1 MTDSLQEKISSST
14 RWTFITELISK
25 VISPISNIIL
35 ARILSP
41 DAFGVLASVQMVISF
56 ADMLADAGF
65 QKYIV
70 QKEFKDE
77 QEKANCTIVAIW
89 SNIALSIAL
98 WLTIIIWR
106 DNLASLVGNPG
117 LGFVMAVAGI
127 AIPLT
132 SISSVQ
138 LALLRRDFKFK
149 NILVLRLITVLVPF
163 IITVPLAY
171 FGYGYWS
178 LIMGYIV
185 AQGLLAC
192 VVPLYSGIRFRFY
205 YDLSIL
211 KSMLAFSVWTLI
223 ESIAIWLTSWID
235 MFIVSNAFS
244 AHYLG
249 IYRMSMVSVNSI
261 ITMLAGAITPVLYS
275 ALSRLQNDENQ
286 FYDTFYHI
294 LSRSSLFIVPM
305 GVGIFVYKD
314 LARYVLFG
322 SKWQDADMM
331 IGLWGLTSCL
341 AVLFCH
347 FCSELYRAKG
357 APKVSFLAQSLHM
370 SFLVPIIYYFSNS
383 FEELVYMR
391 NLARLQF
398 IFVHLA
404 LVYHFFKVNPLT
416 MFKKVAPFIVASI
429 IMFLA
434 ATFARSLYQS
444 KMYDLITIVMSIIV
458 YFTVLLFSNNGRKI
472 IYTIIK
478 NRCLY

>member
-1 MTDSLQEKISSST
+1 MTESIQDKISSST
-14 RWTFITELISK
+14 RWTLLTEIMAKLIAP
-25 VISPISNIIL
+25 VSNIIL
-35 ARILSP
+35 ARLLAP
-41 DAFGVLASVQMVISF
+41 DAFGVLASVQMVVSF

-70 QKEFKDE
+70 QKEFEDE
-77 QEKANCTIVAIW
+77 QEKDNCTIVAIW
-89 SNIALSIAL
+89 SNIILAVVL
-98 WLTIIIWR
+98 WLIIIVWR

-117 LGFVMAVAGI
+117 LGFVLAVAGI

-138 LALLRRDFKFK
+138 LALLRRDFRFK
-149 NILVLRLITVLVPF
+149 NILVFRLITILVPLVV
-163 IITVPLAY
+163 TVPLAF

-178 LIMGYIV
+178 LIIGHIA

-192 VVPLYSGIRFRFY
+192 VVSLYSGIRFRLY
-205 YDLSIL
+205 YEMHIL
-211 KSMLAFSVWTLI
+211 KKMVAFSAWTLI

-235 MFIVSNAFS
+235 MFIVSNSFS

-261 ITMLAGAITPVLYS
+261 IAMLSGAIVPVLYS
-275 ALSRLQNDENQ
+275 ALSRLQNDEQQ

-294 LSRSSLFIVPM
+294 LSRSSIIIVPI
-305 GVGIFVYKD
+305 GVGIFTYRD
-314 LARYVLFG
+314 LARAILFG

-357 APKVSFLAQSLHM
+357 APKVSFLAQALHM
-370 SFLVPIIYYFSNS
+370 SFLVPIIYCFSNS
-383 FEELVYMR
+383 FEDLVYMR
-391 NLARLQF
+391 NFARLQF
-398 IFVHLA
+398 ILVHLV
-404 LVYHFFKVNPLT
+404 LVYYFFKVNPLT
-416 MFKKVAPFIVASI
+416 MLKKVALFMVAAVV
-429 IMFLA
+429 MYLA

-444 KMYDLITIVMSIIV
+444 RVYDFITIAISIIV
-458 YFTVLLFSNNGRKI
+458 YFTTIMASCNGRKI
-472 IYTIIK
+472 IRTIIK
-478 NRCLY
+478 NKSLY

>member
-1 MTDSLQEKISSST
+1 MPNSLQEKISSST
-14 RWTFITELISK
+14 RWTFITEVISK
-25 VISPISNIIL
+25 IVSPISNIIL

-70 QKEFKDE
+70 QKDFKDE

-89 SNIALSIAL
+89 SNIVLSVAL
-98 WLTIIIWR
+98 WLIIIVWR

-117 LGFVMAVAGI
+117 LGLVLAVAGI

-138 LALLRRDFKFK
+138 LALLRRDFNFK
-149 NILVLRLITVLVPF
+149 NIFAFRIITILVPF
-163 IITVPLAY
+163 IITVPLAF

-178 LIMGYIV
+178 LIIGYIV
-185 AQGLLAC
+185 AQGLLAFI
-192 VVPLYSGIRFRFY
+192 VSLYSGISFRIY
-205 YDLSIL
+205 YDLHIL
-211 KSMLAFSVWTLI
+211 KAMLAFSVWTLI

-244 AHYLG
+244 AYYLG

-261 ITMLAGAITPVLYS
+261 IAMLAGAITPVLYS
-275 ALSRLQNDENQ
+275 ALSRLQNDEHL
-286 FYDTFYHI
+286 FLDTYYHI
-294 LSRSSLFIVPM
+294 LSRSSLVIVPM

-314 LARYVLFG
+314 LARAVLFG
-322 SKWQDADMM
+322 SRWQEADMM

-341 AVLFCH
+341 AVLLCH

-357 APKVSFLAQSLHM
+357 APKVSFLAQLLHM
-370 SFLVPIIYYFSNS
+370 SFLVPIICCFSNS

-398 IFVHLA
+398 IVVHLL
-404 LVYHFFKVNPLT
+404 LVYYFFKVNPL
-416 MFKKVAPFIVASI
+416 KILKEIAPFVVAAIV
-429 IMFLA
+429 MFLE

-444 KMYDLITIVMSIIV
+444 RIYDLLTIAISVVV
-458 YFTVLLFSNNGRKI
+458 YFASLMVSNNGRKTI
-472 IYTIIK
+472 CIIIK
-478 NRCLY
+478 NKSLY